1 MFVFRYIP
9 DLSLT
14 KTPNYQVKLETIE
27 SGSLKGAQYF
37 IPEANWN
44 KNEGYVS
51 IDRGSTCTEFLKLDS
66 SDPIKLL
73 RFQNRYGQ
81 LRSLLWTTGYLNK
94 CNRFASMKHRGIV
107 PERFFP
113 GEEEGYDLSLRI
125 HEYLRDSGISIIFPV
140 SVEEVEA
147 SVSNLQ
153 SLIRSTIRVR
163 EGKSSLLD
171 VSRTEFFFD
180 VANMLIQEK
189 FPSCEYV
196 EDDRIANAK
205 VRLPLAEALI
215 IDHLSSLN
223 DSEAYKR
230 CKNCGCIFQYK
241 DGSKRSGA
249 LYCSA
254 SCQEEAKWK
263 RQNQRRK
270 AKRTDGSN
278 GKR

>member
-14 KTPNYQVKLETIE
+14 KTPNYQVRLETID
-27 SGSLKGAQYF
+27 SGLLKGVQYF
-37 IPEANWN
+37 MPEEDWD
-44 KNEGYVS
+44 KREGYNPINS
-51 IDRGSTCTEFLKLDS
+51 ASTCTEFLKLDS
-66 SDPIKLL
+66 SDPLKLL
-73 RFQNRYGQ
+73 QFQNKHGQ
-81 LRSLLWTTGYLNK
+81 LRSLLWTTGNSNK
-94 CNRFASMKHRGIV
+94 SNRFASMKHRGIV
-107 PERFFP
+107 PEGFFP

-125 HEYLRDSGISIIFPV
+125 HDYLRNNGVSNILPV
-140 SVEEVEA
+140 SFQEVEA
-147 SVSNLQ
+147 SVKNLQ

-163 EGKSSLLD
+163 EGKSTLLD
-171 VSRTEFFFD
+171 VSRTKFFFY
-180 VANMLIQEK
+180 VANFLIQEK
-189 FPSCEYV
+189 FPSCEYA
-196 EDDRIANAK
+196 EDAQAANTK
-205 VRLPLAEALI
+205 VRLSLAEALI

-249 LYCSA
+249 QYCS
-254 SCQEEAKWK
+254 STCQEEAKWK

-270 AKRTDGSN
+270 AKRMDKSN